1 VTPSYMST
9 DKTLSKIVVRLL
21 HDVSNGTFCLFDDPL
36 KERSST
42 FHKDKV
48 YSYK

>member
-42 FHKDKV
+42 LV
-48 YSYK
+48 QI